1 MKRFNYFNFFSR
13 LNGNLFELD
22 SQMSNKSLK
31 PSQTLNKYPT
41 LKIFKLNWLKWIISL
56 SFDEYISYLVFRFN
70 YEISNCPTSI
80 IFVLFALCNWW
91 VLLALERLFDFL
103 LLQRIYDIS
112 GGAHSPVTSSAED
125 NKYYQ
130 QPKRFKKQ

>member
-41 LKIFKLNWLKWIISL
+41 LKIFKLNWLKWIIFL
-56 SFDEYISYLVFRFN
+56 SDDEYILL
-70 YEISNCPTSI
+70 SNLIMKFQIVQPI

-112 GGAHSPVTSSAED
+112 GGARSPVTSSAED